1 MNYECAIIGHSYE
14 TVYFGER
21 GESIMKKRIVILS
34 ALMASTALLAV
45 GCTRTNDKAG
55 TNDSAVQTLL
65 NKIDDTEKNDET
77 ETSEKND
84 MEQSTDEADKLDNK
98 SGNSEIDA
106 ELAGIK
112 AQSDEIDDKLTNDS
126 SLTQGDMNQL
136 SAQMYKLWD
145 DELNSIWERLKD
157 KLDDD
162 TMSKLTEDERNWIAD
177 KEAKVKAAGADAEG
191 GSFWRIVRQQS

>member
-1 MNYECAIIGHSYE
+1 
-14 TVYFGER
+14 
-21 GESIMKKRIVILS
+21 MKKRIVILS

-45 GCTRTNDKAG
+45 GCTRTNDKDG

-65 NKIDDTEKNDET
+65 SKIDDTEKNDET

-136 SAQMYKLWD
+136 SA
-145 DELNSIWERLKD
+145 
-157 KLDDD
+157 
-162 TMSKLTEDERNWIAD
+162 
-177 KEAKVKAAGADAEG
+177 
-191 GSFWRIVRQQS
+191 

>member
-1 MNYECAIIGHSYE
+1 
-14 TVYFGER
+14 
-21 GESIMKKRIVILS
+21 MKKRIVILS

-45 GCTRTNDKAG
+45 GCTRTNDRAG
-55 TNDSAVQTLL
+55 TNDSAAVQTLL
-65 NKIDDTEKNDET
+65 NKIDDTQKNDET

-84 MEQSTDEADKLDNK
+84 MEQSTDEADKSDNK
-98 SGNSEIDA
+98 SSNSEIDA

-112 AQSDEIDDKLTNDS
+112 AQSDEINDKLTNDL

-145 DELNSIWERLKD
+145 DELNSIWGRLKD

-177 KEAKVKAAGADAEG
+177 KEAKFKAAGADSEG
-191 GSFWRIVRQQS
+191 GSLQPLLENSEAAELTQARVYYLAQYLR

>member
-1 MNYECAIIGHSYE
+1 
-14 TVYFGER
+14 
-21 GESIMKKRIVILS
+21 MKKRIVILS

-45 GCTRTNDKAG
+45 GCTRTNDRAG
-55 TNDSAVQTLL
+55 TNDSAAVQTLL
-65 NKIDDTEKNDET
+65 NKIDDTQKNDET

-84 MEQSTDEADKLDNK
+84 MEQSTDEADKSDNK
-98 SGNSEIDA
+98 SSNSEIDA

-112 AQSDEIDDKLTNDS
+112 AQSDEINDKLTNDL

-145 DELNSIWERLKD
+145 DELNSIWGRLKD

-177 KEAKVKAAGADAEG
+177 KEAKVEAAGADSEG
-191 GSFWRIVRQQS
+191 GSLQPLLENSEAAELTQARVYYLAQYLR

>member
-1 MNYECAIIGHSYE
+1 
-14 TVYFGER
+14 
-21 GESIMKKRIVILS
+21 MKKRIVILS

-45 GCTRTNDKAG
+45 GCTRTNDRAG
-55 TNDSAVQTLL
+55 TNDSAAVQTLL
-65 NKIDDTEKNDET
+65 NKIDDTQKNDET

-84 MEQSTDEADKLDNK
+84 MEQSTDEADKSDNK
-98 SGNSEIDA
+98 SSNSEIDA

-112 AQSDEIDDKLTNDS
+112 AQSDEINDKLTNDL

-145 DELNSIWERLKD
+145 DELNSIWGRLKD

-191 GSFWRIVRQQS
+191 GSLQPLLENSEAAELTQARVYYLAQYLR

>member
-1 MNYECAIIGHSYE
+1 M
-14 TVYFGER
+14 
-21 GESIMKKRIVILS
+21 
-34 ALMASTALLAV
+34 
-45 GCTRTNDKAG
+45 
-55 TNDSAVQTLL
+55 
-65 NKIDDTEKNDET
+65 
-77 ETSEKND
+77 
-84 MEQSTDEADKLDNK
+84 
-98 SGNSEIDA
+98 

-145 DELNSIWERLKD
+145 DELNSIWGRLKD

-191 GSFWRIVRQQS
+191 GSLQPLLENSEAAELTQARVYYLAQYLR

>member
-1 MNYECAIIGHSYE
+1 
-14 TVYFGER
+14 
-21 GESIMKKRIVILS
+21 MKKRIVILS

-45 GCTRTNDKAG
+45 GCTRTNDRAG
-55 TNDSAVQTLL
+55 TNDSAAVQTLL
-65 NKIDDTEKNDET
+65 NKIDDTQKNDET

-84 MEQSTDEADKLDNK
+84 MEQSTDEADKSDNK
-98 SGNSEIDA
+98 SSNSEIDA

-112 AQSDEIDDKLTNDS
+112 AQSDEINDKLTNDL

-145 DELNSIWERLKD
+145 DELNSIWGRLKD

-177 KEAKVKAAGADAEG
+177 KEAKVKATGADSEG
-191 GSFWRIVRQQS
+191 GSLQPLLENSEAAELTQARVYYLAQYLR

>member
-1 MNYECAIIGHSYE
+1 
-14 TVYFGER
+14 
-21 GESIMKKRIVILS
+21 MKKRIVILS

-45 GCTRTNDKAG
+45 GCTRTNDRAG
-55 TNDSAVQTLL
+55 TNDSAAVQTLL
-65 NKIDDTEKNDET
+65 NKIDDTQKNDET

-84 MEQSTDEADKLDNK
+84 MEQSTDEADKSDNK
-98 SGNSEIDA
+98 SSNSEIDA

-112 AQSDEIDDKLTNDS
+112 AQSDEINDMLTNDL

-145 DELNSIWERLKD
+145 DELNSIWGRLKD

-177 KEAKVKAAGADAEG
+177 KEAKVKAAGADSEG
-191 GSFWRIVRQQS
+191 GSLQPLLENSEAAELTQARVYYLAQYLR

>member
-1 MNYECAIIGHSYE
+1 
-14 TVYFGER
+14 
-21 GESIMKKRIVILS
+21 MKKRIVILS

-45 GCTRTNDKAG
+45 GCTRTNDRAG
-55 TNDSAVQTLL
+55 TNDSAAVQTLL
-65 NKIDDTEKNDET
+65 NKIDDTQKNDET

-84 MEQSTDEADKLDNK
+84 MEQSTDEADKSDNK
-98 SGNSEIDA
+98 SSNSEIDA

-112 AQSDEIDDKLTNDS
+112 AQSDEINDKLTNDL

-145 DELNSIWERLKD
+145 DELNSIWGRLKD

-177 KEAKVKAAGADAEG
+177 KEAKVKAARADSEG
-191 GSFWRIVRQQS
+191 GSLQPLLENSEAAELTQARVYYLAQYLR

>member
-1 MNYECAIIGHSYE
+1 MS
-14 TVYFGER
+14 
-21 GESIMKKRIVILS
+21 
-34 ALMASTALLAV
+34 
-45 GCTRTNDKAG
+45 RTNDKDG

-65 NKIDDTEKNDET
+65 SKIDDTEKNDET

-191 GSFWRIVRQQS
+191 GSLQPLLENSEAAELTQARVYYLAQYLR